1 MHRRVFLILVL
12 RVVFGTVIVFGS
24 HHWFSVWVGL
34 ELNTLSI
41 IPILCG
47 KFFPRRVESSVKY
60 FLVQSVRAAIILNVV
75 VIQAWLYSR

>member
-1 MHRRVFLILVL
+1 LVF
-12 RVVFGTVIVFGS
+12 RVVSGTTIVFRR

-47 KFFPRRVESSVKY
+47 GFFPRKVESAVKY

-75 VIQAWLYSR
+75 IIQAWCYSR